1 MAITKLPRNA
11 IADDAI
17 NASKIEDGTVAITE
31 VSGTITNA
39 KLKDGD
45 IANSK
50 LSNSTF
56 TARGVSRALGD
67 SFTIGVDVDWQSV
80 VTSNGSTVTTMEAG
94 RGYFVDNSSAAGL
107 VKLPS
112 SASTGDTIAIKDY
125 SGSFGSNSLTIQRN
139 GHNIQGVANDS
150 NISTNRASVVLVYA
164 DSTKGWLFTNEH
176 NVADLQKNQF
186 TAATGG
192 TVLTNGD
199 FKTHVFTGDGC
210 FVVSQSGTGTGP
222 STVDYLVVAG
232 GGGGGRDIGGG
243 GGAGG
248 FRMFVCGSPNPLKA
262 PAAHAISAQT
272 YPITVG
278 AGGSAGSPS
287 SSNSNGSNSVFST
300 LTSAGGGAGGGSPS
314 PQPNDGDGAPGGSGG
329 GTRFSGTYSN
339 YGGTGNTPPVS
350 PPQGNPGGGTA
361 PPAPLYQMGGGG
373 GAGAA
378 GATVNSS
385 PHGPETGANGGNGS
399 FIPDAY
405 MGPTAPSYGTPGPV
419 SSTRYFAGGGGGGG
433 YPTGRGTG
441 GKGGGAGAPF
451 ANGTANTGGG
461 GVGGQQP
468 GPDILGSNG
477 GKGIVM
483 IRYKFQ

>member
-67 SFTIGVDVDWQSV
+67 SFTIGVDVDWQSK

-94 RGYFVDNSSAAGL
+94 KGYFLDNSSAAGL

-125 SGSFGSNSLTIQRN
+125 AGNFGTNGLTIQRN

-150 NISTNRASVVLVYA
+150 SISTNRASVVLVYA

-176 NVADLQKNQF
+176 NVADLQVNQF

-192 TVLTNGD
+192 TVSETGD
-199 FKTHVFTGDGC
+199 FKVHTFTGDGC
-210 FVVSQSGTGTGP
+210 FVVSQVGSGSSGGP
-222 STVDYLVVAG
+222 SNVDYLVIAG
-232 GGGGGRDIGGG
+232 GGGGGKRGGG

-248 FRMFVCGSPNPLKA
+248 HRTTFPSPSCNAGAFP
-262 PAAHAISAQT
+262 ITAQT

-278 AGGSAGSPS
+278 AGGPGCNNQPVIAK
-287 SSNSNGSNSVFST
+287 GSNSVFST
-300 LTSAGGGAGGGSPS
+300 ITSTGGGGGLSGATADCGPS
-314 PQPNDGDGAPGGSGG
+314 PNATGGSGG
-329 GTRFSGTYSN
+329 GGGAPTGSTDAN
-339 YGGTGNTPPVS
+339 PGGTGNTPPVS
-350 PPQGNPGGGTA
+350 PSQGNPGGAGRQRSGGGGGGSGATGGSGNNNGNAGAGGNGTA
-361 PPAPLYQMGGGG
+361 NSITGSPVTRAGGGG
-373 GAGAA
+373 GAVAPNGPSGNAA
-378 GATVNSS
+378 
-385 PHGPETGANGGNGS
+385 TG
-399 FIPDAY
+399 
-405 MGPTAPSYGTPGPV
+405 
-419 SSTRYFAGGGGGGG
+419 
-433 YPTGRGTG
+433 GTG
-441 GKGGGAGAPF
+441 GAGNGVKASGNCSGFNGGAATANSGSGGGAASSGP
-451 ANGTANTGGG
+451 NGVAGTGGA
-461 GVGGQQP
+461 
-468 GPDILGSNG
+468 G
-477 GKGIVM
+477 GKGIVI